1 MSRAVVAV
9 LRVGAGR
16 LPFRCTIRVGR
27 RGAGSTDGLSAAY
40 FGTGNSRT
48 SKSDSTVAQRLGV
61 SSEHDSAA
69 TATGDP

>member
-1 MSRAVVAV
+1 MSRAVVV
-9 LRVGAGR
+9 VEVTGAGR
-16 LPFRCTIRVGR
+16 LPSGCTFR
-27 RGAGSTDGLSAAY
+27 AGPRDVRAPAGPPTPY

-69 TATGDP
+69 TAIGDP